1 MKLVAH
7 LHMETESE
15 STLPVN
21 SLKDVN
27 NRQNSPCT
35 IHETSSSE
43 TSSDSEPEKIERP
56 VFRKPKDPVFSVP
69 SDYVLKS
76 VADLTA
82 DVKTSLLGKVSQVFD
97 DCVVV
102 RSVGSAVVLDEGSA
116 LFLDDG
122 RHLGEIYETFGP
134 VRSPFYLVVL
144 SESFCIRSQ
153 RPNKHITTTIDLTTT
168 KLTECSE
175 EVVIKNEEVDSA
187 EVSVEITTNNNLDSV
202 DNEHSEN
209 GSVNENCPTVSSSA
223 NSDTS
228 NDNEEKK
235 IANQSLKEVSVFYA
249 PDMPELT
256 LPVFYNKLVANN
268 TKGSDASWVG
278 NIEPPPEVLEFSDDE
293 QEKQYKRKLK
303 MKHSASTSVEP
314 SSSYQKHI
322 NRSKNLDNK
331 RGRSSLD
338 PKGHQTPSSSS
349 HQTRAPY
356 PTQQQQQ
363 IQQVYNF
370 TPSLQPYPVTQWNVH
385 PNMQP
390 QWHNSTYGA
399 TPVIQS
405 PYFNIPQTLPQQY
418 PFPYNMPTR
427 PYQHN
432 PWQPFA
438 PS

>member
-1 MKLVAH
+1 
-7 LHMETESE
+7 METESE

-21 SLKDVN
+21 GLEDTN
-27 NRQNSPCT
+27 NRQKSPCT

-56 VFRKPKDPVFSVP
+56 VIRKPKPPVFSVP
-69 SDYVLKS
+69 SDYILKS

-102 RSVGSAVVLDEGSA
+102 RSVSSAVILDEGSA

-134 VRSPFYLVVL
+134 VRAPFYLVVL
-144 SESFCIRSQ
+144 SESFCIRPQ
-153 RPNKHITTTIDLTTT
+153 RPNKPITATIDLTTT
-168 KLTECSE
+168 MLTECSE
-175 EVVIKNEEVDSA
+175 EVVTENKEVDSP
-187 EVSVEITTNNNLDSV
+187 EVPVEITTNNLDSV
-202 DNEHSEN
+202 DNEHGQN
-209 GSVNENCPTVSSSA
+209 DSVNEICQIVSSSA

-235 IANQSLKEVSVFYA
+235 NANQSLKEMSVFYA

-278 NIEPPPEVLEFSDDE
+278 DIEPPPEALDFSDDE
-293 QEKQYKRKLK
+293 QEKQHKRKLK
-303 MKHSASTSVEP
+303 MKHSAPTSVEP
-314 SSSYQKHI
+314 SSSVQKHI

-338 PKGHQTPSSSS
+338 AKRHHTPSSSF
-349 HQTRAPY
+349 HQTRAPCDY
-356 PTQQQQQ
+356 PSQQQQQQ

-370 TPSLQPYPVTQWNVH
+370 PPSLQPYPATQWNVY
-385 PNMQP
+385 PNMHP
-390 QWHNSTYGA
+390 PWHNTTYGA
-399 TPVIQS
+399 TPVMQS
-405 PYFNIPQTLPQQY
+405 PYFNTPQTLPQQY
-418 PFPYNMPTR
+418 PFPYNTPTR
-427 PYQHN
+427 PPYQRN
-432 PWQPFA
+432 PWQPYA